1 MNQLQKRMLIF
12 LFGCIVVRSL
22 FVLIVKYINPKYLP
36 ILGLLALIPAIGFII
51 IYLFDLRKR
60 GNETFGQKIWW
71 NSLRPVH
78 ASLYILFALLAFK
91 KNKYSWIPLL
101 LDVIFGL
108 IAFIHHHYKNL

>member
-1 MNQLQKRMLIF
+1 MNQLQKRMLMF

-22 FVLIVKYINPKYLP
+22 FLLIVKYINPKYLP

-108 IAFIHHHYKNL
+108 IAFIHHHYKNI

>member
-1 MNQLQKRMLIF
+1 MNQLQKRMLMF